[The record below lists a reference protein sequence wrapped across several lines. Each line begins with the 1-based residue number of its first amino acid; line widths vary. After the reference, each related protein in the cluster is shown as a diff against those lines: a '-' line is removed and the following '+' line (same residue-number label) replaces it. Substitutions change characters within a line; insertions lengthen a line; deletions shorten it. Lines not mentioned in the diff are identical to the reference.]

1 MANLRYPIGMQS
13 FQEIRENGY
22 LYVDKTRYIHELASG
37 GKYYF
42 LSRPRRF
49 GKSLLISTI
58 EQFFKGNHHLFEGLA
73 ISRQPYDWD
82 AYPVLHIDLAGCS
95 PDSVERLAEY
105 FNDFLTRWEIEYGII
120 SDSDKSV
127 GLRFKYIIIKA
138 HEQTGNRL

>member
-58 EQFFKGNHHLFEGLA
+58 EQFLKGITICLK
-73 ISRQPYDWD
+73 DWQS
-82 AYPVLHIDLAGCS
+82 PVSLMIGTLILC
-95 PDSVERLAEY
+95 
-105 FNDFLTRWEIEYGII
+105 FILTLQDVARI
-120 SDSDKSV
+120 
-127 GLRFKYIIIKA
+127 R
-138 HEQTGNRL
+138 